1 MKTLIL
7 NSNRVLHTLFATCVL
22 LVATMLW
29 SAASAADTSKLG
41 PSELAESVAR
51 GVLNDLETNR
61 DAMRKDPQ
69 LIRKLVDVHF
79 LPSFDT
85 EYAAALVLGKHWRA
99 ATPEQRKRFIAAFYQ
114 SLLQNYGDALVD
126 FTADRLTIQ
135 PYRGNPADTTATVR
149 TEVRRDNGSRVPVN
163 FSMRKTSGGW
173 KAYDVTIEGISYVK
187 SFRTDFGSEVEQKG
201 LDAVIKRLES
211 QNAGGKKTA
220 A

>member
-1 MKTLIL
+1 MKALVV
-7 NSNRVLHTLFATCVL
+7 SPNRVLHALLAASAF

-29 SAASAADTSKLG
+29 SAAHAADTSMMG
-41 PSELAESVAR
+41 PGELAESVAR
-51 GVLNDLETNR
+51 GVLKDLDTNR
-61 DAMRKDPQ
+61 DAMRKDPK
-69 LIRKLVDVHF
+69 LIRKLIDVHF

-99 ATPEQRKRFIAAFYQ
+99 ATPDQRKRFVDAFYQ
-114 SLLQNYGDALVD
+114 SLLQNYGEALVD
-126 FTADRLTIQ
+126 FTSDRLTIQ

-187 SFRTDFGSEVEQKG
+187 SFRTDFGGEVEQKG
-201 LDAVIKRLES
+201 LDAVIKRLEA
-211 QNAGGKKTA
+211 QNAGKSKSA

>member
-1 MKTLIL
+1 MKTLRL
-7 NSNRVLHTLFATCVL
+7 SSNRVLQGLFAASVL
-22 LVATMLW
+22 IVATLIW
-29 SAASAADTSKLG
+29 SAAHAADTSKLG

-51 GVLNDLETNR
+51 GVLNDLEKNR

-69 LIRKLVDVHF
+69 LIRKVVDVHF

-99 ATPEQRKRFIAAFYQ
+99 ATPEQRKRFIDAFYQ

-211 QNAGGKKTA
+211 QNAGGKKSA

>member
-1 MKTLIL
+1 M
-7 NSNRVLHTLFATCVL
+7 
-22 LVATMLW
+22 
-29 SAASAADTSKLG
+29 G
-41 PSELAESVAR
+41 PGELAESVAR
-51 GVLNDLETNR
+51 GVLKDLDANR

-69 LIRKLVDVHF
+69 LIRKLIDVHF

-99 ATPEQRKRFIAAFYQ
+99 ATADQRKRFVDAFYQ
-114 SLLQNYGDALVD
+114 SLLQNYGEALVD
-126 FTADRLTIQ
+126 FTSDRLTIQ

-187 SFRTDFGSEVEQKG
+187 SFRTDFGTEVEQKG

-211 QNAGGKKTA
+211 QIAAGQGKKA
-220 A
+220 AA